1 MTMIHVCDVECNAVV
16 CTVCSIDA
24 VYKVQ
29 DYLHQKQPAEALTFL
44 RSSRYFVWLHSFT
57 WSLHFNLWMCSFY

>member
-1 MTMIHVCDVECNAVV
+1 MIHVCDVECNAVV

-57 WSLHFNLWMCSFY
+57 